1 MHRPLLPGYGLVT
14 VLACLALTLS
24 ATAASAATSAARPM
38 KSAKPTKLW
47 LVKDNDLAA
56 IGNTYGHDF
65 RWVACGIGTAPPFAS
80 NNGPCAAGQA
90 RIYGDYWKF
99 RKAVLDGQQAPGTT
113 VVFDQEHWRWTPLL
127 QQEHPWL
134 YEKLAGLLARK
145 HHIFII
151 MTTSEQSAA
160 AEIADAAAA
169 APYASAVAVQS
180 QYLDGRPRYFRAYVI
195 EAVSKIRKASKT
207 VPILAGL
214 APDAGGVPIT
224 AFDMTVE
231 YRAVY
236 AMVSGFWVNAD
247 QWQRGVGCAT
257 TGCGQIVDQFLAN
270 IGVIR

>member
-1 MHRPLLPGYGLVT
+1 MRRSRLPLYGLMT
-14 VLACLALTLS
+14 VLVCLGLIAP
-24 ATAASAATSAARPM
+24 AAGVASAAIVAAAP
-38 KSAKPTKLW
+38 AHPTKLW

-56 IGNTYGHDF
+56 IGSRYGHDF
-65 RWVACGIGTAPPFAS
+65 RWIACGIGTAPPFAS
-80 NNGPCAAGQA
+80 KNGPCEPGQA

-99 RKAVLDGQQAPGTT
+99 RKAVLDGKQANGTT

-127 QQEHPWL
+127 EQQHPWL
-134 YEKLAGLLARK
+134 YEKLAGQLARE

-151 MTTSEQSAA
+151 MTTSESTEA

-169 APYASAVAVQS
+169 APYASAVVVQS
-180 QYLDGRPRYFRAYVI
+180 QYLDGRPRLFRDYVI
-195 EAVSKIRKASKT
+195 TAVGKIRRASKK

-214 APDAGGVPIT
+214 ASDAGGVPIT
-224 AFDMTVE
+224 AFDMTTE

-236 AMVSGFWVNAD
+236 GMVSGFWVNAD

-270 IGVIR
+270 IGVTR